1 MKPGK
6 NVTWKIAVKE
16 AVLEYHSKLNPA
28 ISAREA
34 LTMKHFA
41 KLNPPV
47 LFSQGSIGRWKKT
60 SREQHWEWL
69 EPKIKLEQKEVPN
82 YLRECFKEID
92 ESVKMKS
99 GAEKTNLPEDVLL
112 EYDILL
118 TSLYNAG
125 TTKKRRDLLKTRSIM
140 VGLRSARDDYNKG
153 VSAHNEDR
161 G

>member
-6 NVTWKIAVKE
+6 NVSWKIATKE

-28 ISAREA
+28 ITRREA
-34 LTMKHFA
+34 LTMEHFA
-41 KLNPPV
+41 KLKPPV
-47 LFSQGSIGRWKKT
+47 LFSQGSIGRWRNMAIK
-60 SREQHWEWL
+60 QHWAWL

-99 GAEKTNLPEDVLL
+99 GVERTNLPEEVLL

-140 VGLRSARDDYNKG
+140 VGLRSARDDYNKA

>member
-1 MKPGK
+1 M
-6 NVTWKIAVKE
+6 
-16 AVLEYHSKLNPA
+16 EYHSKLNPA
-28 ISAREA
+28 ITRREA
-34 LTMKHFA
+34 LTMEHFA
-41 KLNPPV
+41 KLKPPV
-47 LFSQGSIGRWKKT
+47 LFSQGSIGRWRNMAIK
-60 SREQHWEWL
+60 QHWAWL

-99 GAEKTNLPEDVLL
+99 GVERTNLPEEVLL

-140 VGLRSARDDYNKG
+140 VGLRSARDDYNKA